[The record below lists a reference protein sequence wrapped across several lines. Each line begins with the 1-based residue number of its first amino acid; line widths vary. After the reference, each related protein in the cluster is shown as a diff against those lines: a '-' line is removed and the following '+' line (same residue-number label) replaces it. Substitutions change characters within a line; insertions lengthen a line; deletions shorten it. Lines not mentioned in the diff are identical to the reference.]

1 MARHR
6 ATRPSIASVISTT
19 STNGTRSRTKLSY
32 EQNALLALAENNL
45 KKNKKSL
52 NISAIVKAAERRAHE
67 QGLELGVRARPSIK
81 RAVEKLSE
89 SGAVVEAPRKGRS
102 PAEYHLTP
110 QAVKIYNN
118 AKSHRRSDMG
128 IAKETIDTLKGN
140 TERPNKR
147 RRSSVSSMAA
157 SSPQRATITKLK
169 AELATARS
177 EIESLKKSNSD
188 LLDQQLDDDDD
199 DDIFG
204 LPARSINAHKDKDLA
219 TGPLFVPTR
228 NLSFLGNHP
237 TRPTTPEPTEHGSP
251 EYDAPGE
258 FDFGIGM
265 PEEMTPPSSSP
276 PDAVRPE
283 HVQVDQMTPQKSEMV
298 LKMERLEA
306 AMSELMLEKAQ
317 MAEEIIGLKNQVEHE
332 RQNTNRLTEVQHE
345 ADLVRVELAQAS
357 KDRDSALKE
366 VSFLTQ
372 DNAALERRCVEV
384 TTSKQQLESNVSK
397 LNSELET
404 HVTAEAEVRTCLA
417 DATQEL
423 EETKRSL
430 ALSQDEVQRLTE
442 ALDMAYTTSALLND
456 NLSARDATIV
466 ELQAGHNLMDKQLQT
481 LRGEATTL
489 RESLAAVQDRAS
501 LAEAALSERESQVLG
516 LRAEQEAM
524 RATIDGLQR
533 QKSDLLSEKTEIIA
547 LSDSLKADAERD
559 LAKINNLGR
568 EVEDL
573 NTQIGNIRDDLEIA
587 LLNNQE
593 LRDKAEADNST
604 YGRLLAER
612 DIHIAKLKSNTR
624 AQAQQLA
631 ERQSRINQ
639 LDAALARSTETI
651 GSLQSSQKTLEVE
664 LAVAKDTIGALNQ
677 KIGELEAKD
686 QTNAKRIAE
695 LKSDLSK
702 HKNSIEDHQDMISKL
717 ELQLEK
723 LRNIEL
729 ESLRRRRA
737 RIEAEAKRLRDEEAD
752 LTRETIDV
760 DQWDE
765 GLSQSRAARSS
776 LAPSWVAPSSP

>member
-89 SGAVVEAPRKGRS
+89 RGAVVEAPRKGRS

-110 QAVKIYNN
+110 QAVKIYND

-128 IAKETIDTLKGN
+128 IAKETIDILKGN

-204 LPARSINAHKDKDLA
+204 SPTRSINAHKDKDLA
-219 TGPLFVPTR
+219 TGPSFVPTR

-283 HVQVDQMTPQKSEMV
+283 QVQVDQMTPQKSEMV

-332 RQNTNRLTEVQHE
+332 RQNMNRLTEVQHE

-384 TTSKQQLESNVSK
+384 TTAKQQLESNVSK
-397 LNSELET
+397 LNSEIET
-404 HVTAEAEVRTCLA
+404 RVTTEAEVRTCLA

-430 ALSQDEVQRLTE
+430 AFSQDEVQRLTE

-516 LRAEQEAM
+516 LKAEQEAM

-533 QKSDLLSEKTEIIA
+533 QKNDLLSEKTEIIA
-547 LSDSLKADAERD
+547 LSDSLKANAERD

-568 EVEDL
+568 EVEGL

-593 LRDKAEADNST
+593 LRDKTEADNST
-604 YGRLLAER
+604 YGRLLAERDVTIAER

-664 LAVAKDTIGALNQ
+664 LAAAKDTIGALNQ

-686 QTNAKRIAE
+686 QTNTKRIAE

-776 LAPSWVAPSSP
+776 LAPS